1 MHPHRLRAPSSDG
14 ALLAAP
20 PLDRAGAALRE
31 NGERLRRWEH
41 DFQGRRA
48 GRLRAMA
55 RAQVIAL
62 ARQHHE
68 AFGLDWPETPPQPER
83 LVVTG
88 HQPELFHPGV
98 WVKNF
103 AVAGLA
109 EGNQAVGLNL
119 IVDNDIP
126 KGPTIRV
133 PHREGDNGAGLR
145 ASAVA
150 FDAWAGEV
158 PYEDQVIHD
167 EALFASFADRARS
180 TLGGLVADPLLAEY
194 WPRAVRRAADTDRVG
209 LRFALAR
216 REVEAEWGARNVEVT
231 IGRVCES
238 EAFLWFACHLLAQ
251 LPRFQA
257 THNAALARYRA
268 AYGIRSKHHPVP
280 ALAREGEWL
289 EAPFWVWRAES
300 PRRRPLMARTLAR
313 SMELRIDGEDTP
325 FLEIPLAP
333 DRDGCCAV
341 EMLQELPGLGIR
353 LRTRALTTTL
363 FARYLLGDL
372 FVHGIGGA
380 KYDELGDELAR
391 GFFGIE
397 PPTFL
402 TLSLTQWLG
411 VEGDPATP
419 ARLRAVER
427 SLRDLD
433 FNPDRHLPVP
443 RPAEARAAV
452 ESKWVA
458 IAGEVA
464 TRRQRLDRLRTIRRA
479 NLDLVPWT
487 GPVREGL
494 LAEREALRAGL
505 KRNGIAR
512 SREYA
517 FPLHGEG
524 RLRAAMTRLIG
535 AAAGR

>member
-1 MHPHRLRAPSSDG
+1 MDPHRLRAPSSDG
-14 ALLAAP
+14 ALLADP
-20 PLDRAGAALRE
+20 PLDHAGSALAE
-31 NGERLRRWEH
+31 NGERLRRWDH
-41 DFQGRRA
+41 DFHGRRA

-55 RAQVIAL
+55 RAQVVAL
-62 ARQHHE
+62 ARRHHE
-68 AFGLDWPETPPQPER
+68 AFGLDWPEIPAQPGR
-83 LVVTG
+83 LIVTG

-109 EGNQAVGLNL
+109 EGQGAVGLNL

-126 KGPTIRV
+126 KGPSIKV
-133 PHREGDNGAGLR
+133 PHRDGDNLR
-145 ASAVA
+145 ASPVA
-150 FDAWAGEV
+150 FDSWAGEV
-158 PYEDQVIHD
+158 PYEDQAVGD
-167 EALFASFADRARS
+167 ESQFASFADRARS
-180 TLGGLVADPLLAEY
+180 TLGGLVPDPLIESY
-194 WPRAVRRAADTDRVG
+194 WPRVLRRAGETDRVG

-216 REVEAEWGARNVEVT
+216 REVEAEWGARNIEVP
-231 IGRVCES
+231 IGAVCES
-238 EAFLWFACHLLAQ
+238 EAFLWFACHVLAQ

-268 AYGIRSKHHPVP
+268 TYGIRSKHHPVP
-280 ALAREGEWL
+280 ALARQGEWL
-289 EAPFWVWRAES
+289 EAPFWIWRAAA
-300 PRRRPLMARTLAR
+300 PRRRPLMARMLPKA
-313 SMELRIDGEDTP
+313 MELRIGGEDAP

-333 DRDGCCAV
+333 DRDACCAV
-341 EMLQELPGLGIR
+341 EALQDLPGLGIR

-411 VEGDPATP
+411 LEADDATP
-419 ARLRAVER
+419 DRLRMVER
-427 SLRDLD
+427 TLRDLD
-433 FNPDRHLPVP
+433 FNPDRHLPEP
-443 RPAEARAAV
+443 RPDGARAPV
-452 ESKWVA
+452 EAKWVA
-458 IAGEVA
+458 IGGEVA
-464 TRRQRLDRLRTIRRA
+464 TRRQRLDRLRAIRRA
-479 NLDLVPWT
+479 NEALLPWT
-487 GPVREGL
+487 SGARSAL
-494 LAEREALRAGL
+494 LGERDAIRAGL
-505 KRNGIAR
+505 KRNAVVR

-535 AAAGR
+535 VAAGR

>member
-14 ALLAAP
+14 ALLADPAFEP
-20 PLDRAGAALRE
+20 AGETLLVNAA
-31 NGERLRRWEH
+31 RLNRWDH

-55 RAQVIAL
+55 RVQVVAL
-62 ARQHHE
+62 ARRHHE
-68 AFGLDWPETPPQPER
+68 AFGLDWPDVPAQPPR

-109 EGNQAVGLNL
+109 RAQAGVGLNL

-126 KGPTIRV
+126 KGPAIRV
-133 PHREGDNGAGLR
+133 PHREGDALR
-145 ASAVA
+145 ASPVA
-150 FDAWAGEV
+150 FDVWAGEV
-158 PYEDQVIHD
+158 PYEDQTVQD
-167 EALFASFADRARS
+167 ESLFASFADRARS
-180 TLGGLVADPLLAEY
+180 TLGALIADPILDDF
-194 WPRAVRRAADTDRVG
+194 WPRVLRRAGSTDRVG

-216 REVEAEWGARNVEVT
+216 REVEAEWGVRNVEVP
-231 IGRVCES
+231 IGQVCES
-238 EAFLWFACHLLAQ
+238 EAFLWFASHLLAH

-268 AYGIRSKHHPVP
+268 AYGIRSKNHPVP
-280 ALAREGEWL
+280 ALARQGEWL
-289 EAPFWVWRAES
+289 EAPFWAWRAEA
-300 PRRRPLMARTLAR
+300 PRRRPLMARMLPRTI
-313 SMELRIDGEDTP
+313 ELRIAGEDRP
-325 FLEIPLAP
+325 FIEIPLAA
-333 DRDGCCAV
+333 DRDACCAV
-341 EMLQELPGLGIR
+341 EALQELPARGLR

-391 GFFGIE
+391 GFFQIE
-397 PPTFL
+397 PPRFL

-411 VEGDPATP
+411 IEDDPATID
-419 ARLRAVER
+419 RLRAVDR

-433 FNPDRHLPVP
+433 WNPDRHLPEP
-443 RPAEARAAV
+443 RPAGARAAV
-452 ESKWVA
+452 EAKWLA
-458 IAGEVA
+458 IEGEIL
-464 TRRQRLDRLRTIRRA
+464 TRRQRVDRLRAIRRSNEA
-479 NLDLVPWT
+479 LAPFT
-487 GPVREGL
+487 AAARSAL
-494 LAEREALRAGL
+494 LEERERLANGL
-505 KRNGIAR
+505 KLNAIAR

-517 FPLHGEG
+517 FPLHGEA
-524 RLRAAMTRLIG
+524 RSRASMTRIFDE
-535 AAAGR
+535 AAGR

>member
-1 MHPHRLRAPSSDG
+1 MQPHRLRAPSADG
-14 ALLAAP
+14 ALLADP
-20 PLDRAGAALRE
+20 TLDEAGPALRA
-31 NGERLRRWEH
+31 NAERLNRWDH

-48 GRLRAMA
+48 DRLRSMA
-55 RAQVIAL
+55 RAQVMA
-62 ARQHHE
+62 AAKRYHE
-68 AFGLDWPETPPQPER
+68 SFGLDWPDAPAQPGR

-109 EGNQAVGLNL
+109 EAEGGVGLNL

-126 KGPTIRV
+126 KGPAIRV
-133 PHREGDNGAGLR
+133 PHREGAALR
-145 ASAVA
+145 VSPVA
-150 FDAWAGEV
+150 FDVWAGEV
-158 PYEDQVIHD
+158 PYEDQAVQD

-180 TLGGLVADPLLAEY
+180 TLGGLVADPVLEGF
-194 WPRAVRRAADTDRVG
+194 WPRVLRRSQDTDRVG

-216 REVEAEWGARNVEVT
+216 RELEADWGVRNVEVP
-231 IGRVCES
+231 IGAACET
-238 EAFLWFACHLLAQ
+238 EAFGWFASHLLAH

-280 ALAREGEWL
+280 ALGRQGEWL
-289 EAPFWVWRAES
+289 EAPFWTWRAKT
-300 PRRRPLMARTLAR
+300 PRRRPLMARLLPRTI
-313 SMELRIDGEDTP
+313 ELRIGGEDAP
-325 FLEIPLAP
+325 FLELPLAAG
-333 DRDGCCAV
+333 RDACCAV
-341 EMLQELPGLGIR
+341 EALQELPERGIR

-363 FARYLLGDL
+363 FSRYLLGDL

-397 PPTFL
+397 PPSFL
-402 TLSLTQWLG
+402 TLSLTRWIGL
-411 VEGDPATP
+411 ESDPASP
-419 ARLRAVER
+419 EKLRAVER

-433 FNPDRHLPVP
+433 FNPDRHLPEP

-452 ESKWVA
+452 EAKWVA
-458 IAGEVA
+458 IEAEVA
-464 TRRQRLDRLRTIRRA
+464 TRRQRLDRLRSIRRA
-479 NLDLVPWT
+479 NESLAAWT
-487 GPVREGL
+487 GPARSAL
-494 LAEREALRAGL
+494 LEERDRLRAGL
-505 KRNGIAR
+505 KLNAVAR

-524 RLRAAMTRLIG
+524 LLRRALVGVRDRAASR
-535 AAAGR
+535 

>member
-1 MHPHRLRAPSSDG
+1 MRTPRGSAAGITTSRA
-14 ALLAAP
+14 
-20 PLDRAGAALRE
+20 AGP
-31 NGERLRRWEH
+31 GGSGRWP
-41 DFQGRRA
+41 GPRS
-48 GRLRAMA
+48 
-55 RAQVIAL
+55 IAL

-68 AFGLDWPETPPQPER
+68 TYGLDWPAEAVAQPGR

-109 EGNQAVGLNL
+109 RSQGAVGLNL

-133 PHREGDNGAGLR
+133 PHLAGEGGRDLR
-145 ASAVA
+145 ATAVP
-150 FDAWAGEV
+150 FDLWAGEV
-158 PYEDQVIHD
+158 PYEDQAVGD
-167 EALFASFADRARS
+167 EGLFASFADRVRS
-180 TLGGLVADPLLAEY
+180 TLGGLIPDPLIDDY
-194 WPRAVRRAADTDRVG
+194 WPRVLRRGGQTDRVG

-216 REVEAEWGARNVEVT
+216 REVEGEWGARNVEVP
-231 IGRVCES
+231 IGLVCES

-257 THNAALARYRA
+257 VHNAALAQYRA
-268 AYGIRSKHHPVP
+268 TYGIRSKNHPVP
-280 ALAREGEWL
+280 ALARQGEWL
-289 EAPFWVWRAES
+289 EAPFWVWRAEA
-300 PRRRPLMARTLAR
+300 PRRRPLMVRMVARA
-313 SMELRIDGEDTP
+313 MELRIGGEDAP
-325 FLEIPLAP
+325 FLEIPLGP
-333 DRDGCCAV
+333 DRDACCAV
-341 EMLQELPGLGIR
+341 EDLQALPGLGIR

-363 FARYLLGDL
+363 FSRYLLGDL

-411 VEGDPATP
+411 LEADPATP
-419 ARLRAVER
+419 ARLREVER
-427 SLRDLD
+427 DLRDLAC
-433 FNPDRHLPVP
+433 NPDRHLAEPH
-443 RPAEARAAV
+443 PAEARAAF
-452 ESKWVA
+452 EAKWVA
-458 IAGEVA
+458 IESEVA
-464 TRRQRLDRLRTIRRA
+464 TRRQRLDRLRAIRQA
-479 NLDLVPWT
+479 NEALAPWT
-487 GPVREGL
+487 GAARASL
-494 LAEREALRAGL
+494 LAERETLRAGL
-505 KRNGIAR
+505 KRNAVAR

-524 RLRAAMTRLIG
+524 RLRAAMARAEALAGG
-535 AAAGR
+535 A

>member
-1 MHPHRLRAPSSDG
+1 MHAHRLRAPSSDG
-14 ALLAAP
+14 ALLADPA
-20 PLDRAGAALRE
+20 LEAAGETLLANAS
-31 NGERLRRWEH
+31 RLNRWDH

-55 RAQVIAL
+55 RVQVIAL
-62 ARQHHE
+62 ARRHHE
-68 AFGLDWPETPPQPER
+68 RFGLDWPDVPAQPSK

-109 EGNQAVGLNL
+109 EAEGGVGLNL

-133 PHREGDNGAGLR
+133 PHREGSVLR
-145 ASAVA
+145 ASPVA
-150 FDAWAGEV
+150 FDVWAGEV
-158 PYEDQVIHD
+158 PYEDQTVQD

-180 TLGGLVADPLLAEY
+180 TLGGLVADPLLDDY
-194 WPRAVRRAADTDRVG
+194 WPRVLRRGESTDRVG
-209 LRFALAR
+209 LRFAQAR
-216 REVEAEWGARNVEVT
+216 HEVEAEWGAHNVEVPL
-231 IGRVCES
+231 GQVCES
-238 EAFLWFACHLLAQ
+238 EAFLWFASHLLAH

-268 AYGIRSKHHPVP
+268 AYGIRSKNHPVP
-280 ALAREGEWL
+280 ALARQGEWL
-289 EAPFWVWRAES
+289 EAPFWAWRAEA
-300 PRRRPLMARTLAR
+300 PRRRPLMARLLPRTI
-313 SMELRIDGEDTP
+313 ELRIAGEDRP
-325 FLEIPLAP
+325 FIEIPLAA
-333 DRDGCCAV
+333 DRDACCAV
-341 EMLQELPGLGIR
+341 EPLQGLPEQGIR

-391 GFFGIE
+391 EFFQFE
-397 PPTFL
+397 PPRFL
-402 TLSLTQWLG
+402 TLSLTQRLG
-411 VEGDPATP
+411 IEDDPATID
-419 ARLRAVER
+419 RLRAVER

-433 FNPDRHLPVP
+433 WNPDRHLPEP

-452 ESKWVA
+452 EAKWLA
-458 IAGEVA
+458 IEGEIL
-464 TRRQRLDRLRTIRRA
+464 TRRQRVDRLRAIRKA
-479 NLDLVPWT
+479 NEALSPWT
-487 GPVREGL
+487 ETARSAL
-494 LAEREALRAGL
+494 LAERERLSGGL
-505 KRNGIAR
+505 KLNAVAR

-517 FPLHGEG
+517 FPLHGEA
-524 RLRAAMTRLIG
+524 RLRPAMTRIFDR
-535 AAAGR
+535 AAGR